1 MSVHLSIVSPV
12 YKAEE
17 CLPEL
22 HRRMVA
28 AAAQIT
34 PDFELVLV
42 DDASPDQSWAVLK
55 ELAAR
60 DPRVKALRLSRNF
73 GQHYA
78 ISAGLDHALGEW
90 VVVMDCDLQDSPEA
104 IGTLYRKAREG
115 HDLVFARRQD
125 RKDAWFKRARS
136 RLFARFIGW
145 LTGTRFDSSIS
156 NFSVCSRRTVA
167 AFRQYRERDRSFFMI
182 MSDIGYPMVF
192 LDVEHA
198 PRFAGTTSY
207 SFEKLVHYALQAVVS
222 ASTRPLRLS
231 IRFGALVSLASF
243 LFMMLLVIRYFM
255 AKIEVP
261 GWTTLVVLI
270 SFFFG
275 LLFIQLGIMGLYLGR
290 VFEESKRRPLYHLAE
305 LLNDKGGPGD

>member
-42 DDASPDQSWAVLK
+42 DDASPDRSWVILK

-90 VVVMDCDLQDSPEA
+90 VVVMDCDLQDPPEE
-104 IGTLYRKAREG
+104 IGTLYRQAQEG

-125 RKDAWFKRARS
+125 RKDAWLKRARS
-136 RLFARFIGW
+136 RLFARFISW
-145 LTGTRFDSSIS
+145 LTGTRFDGAVS
-156 NFSVCSRRTVA
+156 NFSVCSRRAVE
-167 AFRQYRERDRSFFMI
+167 AFRQYRERDRAYFMI

-207 SFEKLVHYALQAVVS
+207 SFGKLIRFALQVVVS

-243 LFMMLLVIRYFM
+243 LFAVVLVARYFL
-255 AKIEVP
+255 INVGVP
-261 GWTTLVVLI
+261 GWTTLAVLI

-290 VFEESKRRPLYHLAE
+290 VFEESKRRPLYHIADR
-305 LLNDKGGPGD
+305 LNENRT